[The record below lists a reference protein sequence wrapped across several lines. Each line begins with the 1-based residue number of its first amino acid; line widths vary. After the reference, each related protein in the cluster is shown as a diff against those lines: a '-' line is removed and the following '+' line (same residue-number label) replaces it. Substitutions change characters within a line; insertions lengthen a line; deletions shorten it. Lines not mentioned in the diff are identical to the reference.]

1 MSSLFQNQNLQAK
14 SGWVDAKSYSVSS
27 YGAACFF
34 GFYIFIPVTVWETNR
49 SNGKLRRKDT
59 VPASFPGPSV
69 HPGTRQAICQKLLTF
84 IG

>member
-14 SGWVDAKSYSVSS
+14 RGWVDAKSYSVSC

-49 SNGKLRRKDT
+49 SNGKL
-59 VPASFPGPSV
+59 
-69 HPGTRQAICQKLLTF
+69 
-84 IG
+84 